1 VEALKTDDRHAEAI
15 AEAATRPTTRL
26 VPLNGEDQLDLRL
39 SHRARERLVLAR
51 DSLINQLRTLLL
63 ERGIPFPMGRTILLR
78 RLNEMGLDELAVSF
92 RPRQLLGDLR
102 RKSEALD
109 TESGLARRTSQI
121 ALGREF
127 PPRLAH
133 HPASRG
139 AHQGFH

>member
-1 VEALKTDDRHAEAI
+1 
-15 AEAATRPTTRL
+15 
-26 VPLNGEDQLDLRL
+26 LRL

-51 DSLINQLRTLLL
+51 DSLINQLRALLL
-63 ERGIPFPMGRTILLR
+63 ERGITFPMGRTILLR

-102 RKSEALD
+102 RESEALD
-109 TESGLARRTSQI
+109 TESGLARRASQI